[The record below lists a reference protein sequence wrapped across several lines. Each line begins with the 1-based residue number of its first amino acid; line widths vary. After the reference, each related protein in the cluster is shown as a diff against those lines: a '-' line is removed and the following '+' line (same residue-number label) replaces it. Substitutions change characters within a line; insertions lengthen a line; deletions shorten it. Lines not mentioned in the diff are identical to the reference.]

1 MDLGLDGSKVLVT
14 GGAAGIGRAIVDAFL
29 SEGAAVAVC
38 DIDSDALKTL
48 PEGVFHRRVD
58 VADADELRGFI
69 EAAIERLGGLDCLVN
84 NAGIAGPT
92 AAVDEIDLADWERT
106 LAICLTS
113 QFIGV
118 SAALGALR
126 RSPNASIVNLSSV
139 AGRVGFPRRTPYAAA
154 KWGVV
159 GLTKSLS
166 IELGPDRIR
175 VNAIMPG
182 LVAGDRQR
190 RVLEARAQSRGCS
203 FAEVEAEAFS
213 LTSIAEYVTPRQIAD
228 QVLFIA
234 SERGRTISGQAIS
247 ICGDTRA
254 LA

>member
-1 MDLGLDGSKVLVT
+1 MDLGLEGLKVIVT
-14 GGAAGIGRAIVDAFL
+14 GGAAGIGRAVVDAFG

-38 DIDSDALKTL
+38 DIDADALGTL
-48 PEGVFHRRVD
+48 PGQVLAERVD
-58 VADADELRGFI
+58 VGSPDALGRFI
-69 EAAIERLGGLDCLVN
+69 DGAIGRLGGLDCLVN
-84 NAGIAGPT
+84 NAGVAGPT
-92 AAVDEIDLADWERT
+92 AKIDDIDLGDWEKT

-113 QFIGV
+113 QFV
-118 SAALGALR
+118 AAARAVAALR
-126 RSPNASIVNLSSV
+126 QSSNASIVNFSSV
-139 AGRVGFPRRTPYAAA
+139 AGRVGFPLRTPYAAA

-159 GLTKSLS
+159 GLTKSLA

-182 LVAGDRQR
+182 IVAGDRQR
-190 RVLEARAQSRGCS
+190 RVLEARAQKQGRS
-203 FAEVEAEAFS
+203 FAEIEKQAFS
-213 LTSIAEYVTPRQIAD
+213 LTSIPEYVTPEQIAD

>member
-1 MDLGLDGSKVLVT
+1 MDLALNGAKVLVT
-14 GGAAGIGRAIVDAFL
+14 GGAAGIGRAIVDGFIA
-29 SEGAAVAVC
+29 EGATVAVC
-38 DIDSDALKTL
+38 DIDDDALKTL
-48 PEGVFHRRVD
+48 PRGVFNRRVD
-58 VADADELRGFI
+58 VAEADALSKFVED
-69 EAAIERLGGLDCLVN
+69 AIQHLGGLDCLIN

-92 AAVDEIDLADWERT
+92 AGIGNIDLAHWERT

-113 QFIGV
+113 QFITI
-118 SAALGALR
+118 SQALSALR
-126 RSPNASIVNLSSV
+126 RSQNPSIVNLSSV
-139 AGRVGFPRRTPYAAA
+139 AGRVGFPCRTPYAAA

-159 GLTKSLS
+159 GLTKSLA
-166 IELGPDRIR
+166 IELGPDKIR

-190 RVLEARAQSRGCS
+190 RVMESRAQSRGLS
-203 FAEVEAEAFS
+203 FDEVEAEAFS
-213 LTSIAEYVTPRQIAD
+213 LTSVTEYVTPQQIAD

-234 SERGRTISGQAIS
+234 SRRGRTISGQAIS